1 MFPVLKPK
9 ILTGIPHGYAMLPK
23 WAMHQGPRECARTGG
38 SCECSLGA
46 ERPDLR
52 ESFAFDWHLGDDRK
66 NDGIFV
72 REILDE
78 KSVII
83 LG

>member
-1 MFPVLKPK
+1 MVMPCYPS
-9 ILTGIPHGYAMLPK
+9 
-23 WAMHQGPRECARTGG
+23 GPNASARTGG

-52 ESFAFDWHLGDDRK
+52 ESFAFDRHLGDDRK
-66 NDGIFV
+66 KRWDFL

-78 KSVII
+78 KSGII

>member
-1 MFPVLKPK
+1 MVMPCYPS
-9 ILTGIPHGYAMLPK
+9 
-23 WAMHQGPRECARTGG
+23 GPNASARTGG

-52 ESFAFDWHLGDDRK
+52 NRLLLIGTLEMTEK
-66 NDGIFV
+66 NDGFL

-78 KSVII
+78 KSGII